1 MTEKRFLTLQDLS
14 AYKQAFKLSNDIWAI
29 VQKWNCFEKDTV
41 GKQFVR
47 SADSIAANIAEGFGR
62 FTKKDKIH
70 FYRYSYGSI
79 EETIDWN
86 EKARSRKL
94 ISEEQ
99 YTSNA
104 RVLRELPREV
114 HYLIAFTNKSLTI

>member
-14 AYKQAFKLSNDIWAI
+14 AYKKAFKLSNDIWAI
-29 VQKWNCFEKDTV
+29 VQKWNYFEKDTV

-62 FTKKDKIH
+62 FTKKDKTH

-99 YTSNA
+99 YISNA
-104 RVLRELPREV
+104 KALRELPREV
-114 HYLIAFTNKSLTI
+114 HYLILFTNKSLTI